1 MKKNLLSG
9 VALAVALTLS
19 SVAPQAASAYPP
31 GRALTMSSEGNMAQ
45 YRSFGMHFVLDNLSP
60 TPFTFSVN
68 GKVSK
73 RFPTKKDGNS
83 ESWFFYPSR
92 PGKFDITASSGS
104 ESRSTTVWVPKQS
117 KLPRA
122 ITVRKGFP
130 INLQFVAP
138 GTLVVV
144 HSFGKTIT
152 SGIAD
157 SDGNVNLWINAGKL
171 RRGNQSLYIDYGTAF
186 TGGQKI
192 KGLK

>member
-9 VALAVALTLS
+9 VAVAVALTLS

-45 YRSFGMHFVLDNLSP
+45 YRSFGMHIFLENLSP

-104 ESRSTTVWVPKQS
+104 ESRSTVVWVPKQS
-117 KLPRA
+117 RLPRA

-138 GTLVVV
+138 GTRVVV
-144 HSFGKTIT
+144 FTQAHRIT
-152 SGIAD
+152 SGVAD
-157 SDGNVNLWINAGKL
+157 ADGNVDLWVPAGSL
-171 RRGNQSLYIDYGTAF
+171 ERGNQQVLINYGGAF
-186 TGGQKI
+186 TGGSKV